1 MHWGATK
8 TWYGVPG
15 GDADKFEAA
24 IRREAPELFEAQPDL
39 LYQLVTLMRPD
50 RLKQAGV
57 RVFGC
62 NQRPGE
68 FVITFPKAYHAGFNH
83 GVG

>member
-1 MHWGATK
+1 MG
-8 TWYGVPG
+8 
-15 GDADKFEAA
+15 FEAA
-24 IRREAPELFEAQPDL
+24 IRSEAPELFAAQPDL

-57 RVFGC
+57 RVVAC

-68 FVITFPKAYHAGFNH
+68 FVVTFPKAYHAGFNH
-83 GVG
+83 GVGVMLEMERNALIPRP